1 MEKLTFFISLFLI
14 SLILIMGTF
23 ISSPLVLAKSKIE
36 KSPSLNQFSIPNH
49 DPVNFGHPKSYQ
61 DSSILLPLTSSGITT
76 DLTSSFSNI
85 INTQIFT
92 GLNE

>member
-14 SLILIMGTF
+14 SSIIVMGTF
-23 ISSPLVLAKSKIE
+23 ISSPLVLAKNKIE
-36 KSPSLNQFSIPNH
+36 KSPLLNQFSIHNH
-49 DPVNFGHPKSYQ
+49 DPINSDHPKFYQ

-92 GLNE
+92 GLNK

>member
-1 MEKLTFFISLFLI
+1 MII
-14 SLILIMGTF
+14 VIGTF
-23 ISSPLVLAKSKIE
+23 ISSPIVLAKNKIE
-36 KSPSLNQFSIPNH
+36 KSTMLNQFSLH
-49 DPVNFGHPKSYQ
+49 GYDPVNSDHPKSYQ

>member
-1 MEKLTFFISLFLI
+1 
-14 SLILIMGTF
+14 MGTF
-23 ISSPLVLAKSKIE
+23 IFSPLVLAKNKIE
-36 KSPSLNQFSIPNH
+36 KSSMLNQFSIPNH
-49 DPVNFGHPKSYQ
+49 DSVTNDHPKSYQ